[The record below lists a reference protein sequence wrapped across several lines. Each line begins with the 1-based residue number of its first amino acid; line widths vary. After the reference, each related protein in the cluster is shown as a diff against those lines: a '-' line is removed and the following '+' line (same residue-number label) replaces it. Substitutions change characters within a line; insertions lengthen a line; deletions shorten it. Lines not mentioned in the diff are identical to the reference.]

1 MKRVSRKDA
10 KAQRNPDRLL
20 CAFASLREIFILI
33 VLIACLA
40 PLAYSQGCAM
50 CYEAGAAQSEKG
62 QAALNA
68 GIYWLFMPAIGIFCG
83 VVIVARKHRAWWEK
97 E

>member
-1 MKRVSRKDA
+1 MRKVSRKDA
-10 KAQRNPDRLL
+10 KAQRTLNRVL
-20 CAFASLREIFILI
+20 CGVASWREILCLAI
-33 VLIACLA
+33 LIACVA

-50 CYEAGAAQSEKG
+50 CYEAGAAQSEAG
-62 QAALNA
+62 QAALNTA
-68 GIYWLFMPAIGIFCG
+68 ILWLFMPAIGIFCG